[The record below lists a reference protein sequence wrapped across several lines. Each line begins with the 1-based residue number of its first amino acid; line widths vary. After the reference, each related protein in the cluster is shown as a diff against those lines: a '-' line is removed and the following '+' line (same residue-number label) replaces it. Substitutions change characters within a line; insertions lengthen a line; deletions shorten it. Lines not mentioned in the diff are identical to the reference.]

1 VGGGWGGGGGGGGA
15 PPPRGRV
22 RGQVRRRA
30 SMPDTGHQAP
40 ARARGLTHTRRAQA
54 PWSGRCS
61 AGCCT
66 RGARAGRACCLLLS
80 WRWTLP
86 GRWHTC
92 TRPTAWC
99 APARGRRPSTRR
111 PAAPAGGARA
121 LARRWP
127 PCRARGGPSAGR
139 RSAGASLRMH
149 CSKAPGPHRR
159 GPASLRLAGTACG
172 DRARPPTPGAWEG
185 AGRRRLRTHLR
196 RPRRCTATS
205 RPATCC
211 SRGGAPSARWARA
224 GCGPRRAPRSMQRP
238 AGSAPPCLRGGSAGR
253 GAEPAPRGCPAC
265 SHTPAAWPY
274 VCARGRG
281 ALACGRAQHR
291 VFLRG
296 GALAR
301 LGRLQQRPWG
311 PAQQAGARG
320 LLRAHAPAARPCSQ
334 VADFGCAQRA
344 VANRITVEPGRRGAL
359 AYQAPEVL
367 ERGELTPAT
376 DCYAFGVLLWEMLA
390 AQARPDGR
398 GACLGSPHAPL
409 WRGRPAPGARPQRR
423 RCCSAPEGRR
433 FKVGCC
439 ARAGRCGTRRPA
451 AAVR

>member
-1 VGGGWGGGGGGGGA
+1 
-15 PPPRGRV
+15 
-22 RGQVRRRA
+22 
-30 SMPDTGHQAP
+30 MPDTGHQAP

-66 RGARAGRACCLLLS
+66 RGARAGRACCLLLC

-159 GPASLRLAGTACG
+159 GPASRRLAGTACG
-172 DRARPPTPGAWEG
+172 DRARPPTPGAGEG
-185 AGRRRLRTHLR
+185 AGRRRLSVQPR

-211 SRGGAPSARWARA
+211 SRGGAPSVRWARA

-238 AGSAPPCLRGGSAGR
+238 AGSAFPCLPGGSAGR
-253 GAEPAPRGCPAC
+253 GAEPAHRGCPAC
-265 SHTPAAWPY
+265 SRTPAAWPR

-281 ALACGRAQHR
+281 A
-291 VFLRG
+291 
-296 GALAR
+296 
-301 LGRLQQRPWG
+301 P
-311 PAQQAGARG
+311 P
-320 LLRAHAPAARPCSQ
+320 
-334 VADFGCAQRA
+334 
-344 VANRITVEPGRRGAL
+344 
-359 AYQAPEVL
+359 
-367 ERGELTPAT
+367 
-376 DCYAFGVLLWEMLA
+376 
-390 AQARPDGR
+390 
-398 GACLGSPHAPL
+398 
-409 WRGRPAPGARPQRR
+409 
-423 RCCSAPEGRR
+423 
-433 FKVGCC
+433 
-439 ARAGRCGTRRPA
+439 PA
-451 AAVR
+451 AALSPAYSCDAAHWPARGGCGGARRAPRSRLAREACCALTRPPRAPARRWPILDALRGPWPRAPSSSRAGAARSRTRRQRCWSAAC